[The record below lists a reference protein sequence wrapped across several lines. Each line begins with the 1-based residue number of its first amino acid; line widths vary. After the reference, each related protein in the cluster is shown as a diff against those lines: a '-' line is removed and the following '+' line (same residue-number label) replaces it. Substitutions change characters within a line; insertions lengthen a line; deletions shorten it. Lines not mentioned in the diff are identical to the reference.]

1 MKIDLSRTLLA
12 LTGALDLVGV
22 DEVHHGKRVAL
33 MADATAAQLGWN
45 RMARR
50 DLTFAGLLHDCGV
63 ARTREHRVMSET
75 LEWSGAEGH
84 CLRGEAYLAACP
96 PLSKYRQV
104 IRHHHTRWEDLQRMD
119 ATDELRLHANLV
131 FLAES
136 ADVLVADHYCG
147 DSMGSELL
155 WQYPQAVD
163 RLRALGGTLFCPELV
178 EAFSEAAQR
187 ESFWLCMDS
196 AYVDEEVALRLADAD
211 PIELDTRG
219 ALAVA
224 GLFARTVDAK
234 SAYTLDH
241 SRRVAGIARLLAGRL
256 GIAGERLDMIEIA
269 ALLHDIGKLRVPEE
283 IIDKPA
289 ALTPQERAFVQ
300 RHSYD
305 TTRLLSRVFPGLPIA
320 DWAGMHHENL
330 LGTGYPE
337 HRHGGS
343 IPLEARLVA
352 LSDIFQA
359 MSQERPYR
367 GRWTATQVMQHVD
380 ELRALGRLDA
390 EMVELLRAHLDACYA
405 IAVE

>member
-33 MADATAAQLGWN
+33 MADATAGQLGWD
-45 RMARR
+45 RTARR
-50 DLTFAGLLHDCGV
+50 DLSFAGLLHDCGV

-84 CLRGEAYLAACP
+84 CLRGESYLAACP
-96 PLSKYRQV
+96 PLAKFGPV
-104 IRHHHTRWEDLQRMD
+104 IRHHHTRWEDLQRVD
-119 ATDELRLHANLV
+119 APEPVRLHANLV

-136 ADVLVADHYCG
+136 ADVLVAAHYRG
-147 DSMGSELL
+147 DSMSSELL
-155 WQYPQAVD
+155 WRYPEVLA
-163 RLRALGGTLFCPELV
+163 RLQSLAGTLFCPQLV
-178 EAFSEAAQR
+178 DAFAAAAQR

-196 AYVDEEVALRLADAD
+196 AYIDEEVANRLAAAD
-211 PIELDTRG
+211 PIALDTRG

-241 SRRVAGIARLLAGRL
+241 SNRVAGIARFLAERL

-305 TTRLLSRVFPGLPIA
+305 TTRLLARVFPGLPIA

-352 LSDIFQA
+352 LADIFQA

-367 GRWTATQVMQHVD
+367 GRWTAAQVMAHVD

-390 EMVELLRAHLDACYA
+390 EMVEHLRRHLDDCYA
-405 IAVE
+405 IAVN